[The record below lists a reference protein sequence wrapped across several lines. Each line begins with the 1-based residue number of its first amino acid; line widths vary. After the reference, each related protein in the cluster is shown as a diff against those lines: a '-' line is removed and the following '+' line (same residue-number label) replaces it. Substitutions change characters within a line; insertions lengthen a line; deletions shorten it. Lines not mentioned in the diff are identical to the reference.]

1 MNSKGFLQAVLHF
14 LKPARTIPHTSWMA
28 KNRWNITL
36 KNLPPLFIGLAIFGL
51 GEALLIE
58 STIGNSPWSVFA
70 QGLSIRTPLS
80 IGQST
85 AVISVGVLLLWLP
98 LRERPGFGTIANIA
112 IIALFVQIGVDHIP
126 TVENLILLQIA
137 YVLIGISLVGAG
149 TALYITCGL
158 GPGPR
163 DGLMTSLH
171 RKTGIRIARV
181 RIAIE
186 VSVLIIGATLGGTVG
201 IGTAMFALFIGNSIA
216 TNLNFVARFS
226 NRSRPNPA

>member
-14 LKPARTIPHTSWMA
+14 LEPARTIPHTSWMA

-85 AVISVGVLLLWLP
+85 AVISVVVLLLWLP

-158 GPGPR
+158 GPGPI

-186 VSVLIIGATLGGTVG
+186 VSVLIIGAALGGTVG

>member
-171 RKTGIRIARV
+171 RKTRIRIARV

-186 VSVLIIGATLGGTVG
+186 ISVLIIGAALGGTVG

>member
-186 VSVLIIGATLGGTVG
+186 VSVLIIGAALGGTVG